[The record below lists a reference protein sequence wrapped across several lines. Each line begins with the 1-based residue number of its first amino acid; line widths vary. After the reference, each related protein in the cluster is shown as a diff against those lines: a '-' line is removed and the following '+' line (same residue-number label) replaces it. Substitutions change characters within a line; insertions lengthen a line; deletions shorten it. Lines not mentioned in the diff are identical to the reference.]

1 MIRERREDRLTTADL
16 ATAGERPARQVK
28 DDERPARQVK
38 DEERLGSPPEIE
50 DVEAANDEGHPA
62 PLFAQE
68 VAADLRAQ
76 WDAIQIGFVDDP
88 SSAVRRADELVAQVM
103 KQLAETFARERA
115 TLEKQL
121 GQADSAST
129 ENLRVAL
136 RSYRSFF
143 KRLLSL

>member
-1 MIRERREDRLTTADL
+1 MSRERHEERLTTADL
-16 ATAGERPARQVK
+16 AIAGERPEQQVG
-28 DDERPARQVK
+28 
-38 DEERLGSPPEIE
+38 DEERPESPRGAE
-50 DVEAANDEGHPA
+50 DAEAANDEARPA
-62 PLFAQE
+62 PLFARE
-68 VAADLRAQ
+68 VAEDFRAR

-88 SSAVRRADELVAQVM
+88 RNAVQSADELVAQVM
-103 KQLAETFARERA
+103 KRLAETFARERA